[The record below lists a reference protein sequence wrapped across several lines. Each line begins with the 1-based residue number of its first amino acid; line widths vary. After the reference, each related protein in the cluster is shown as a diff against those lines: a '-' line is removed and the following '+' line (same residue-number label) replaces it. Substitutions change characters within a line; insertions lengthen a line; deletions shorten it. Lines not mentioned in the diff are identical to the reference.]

1 MSTTMNDQIS
11 QLKQTIAEIEA
22 QRSILGDE
30 AVEASLEPIR
40 QKLADFEAQVE
51 KPVELPPEKP
61 IRQRKL
67 VTLLYMDV
75 VGSTAMTQHLDP
87 EDTLE
92 IMDNALPRLASPVED
107 AVGVYQVP
115 GLW

>member
-1 MSTTMNDQIS
+1 MSTTLTEQINE
-11 QLKQTIAEIEA
+11 LKQAIADLET
-22 QRSILGDE
+22 QRSILGDA
-30 AVEASLEPIR
+30 AVDAALVPSRQRLAELET
-40 QKLADFEAQVE
+40 QVE
-51 KPVELPPEKP
+51 KPVEVPPEKP

-92 IMDNALPRLASPVED
+92 IMDNALPRLAEPVED